1 MTRGRVIE
9 NLFKNG
15 KMIMLG
21 SGILQIILVV
31 YDNFLFSN
39 PSKLSNILLAGLFF
53 NLLMVFLVWKSERI
67 NLVFRKIKN

>member
-39 PSKLSNILLAGLFF
+39 P
-53 NLLMVFLVWKSERI
+53 
-67 NLVFRKIKN
+67 